1 MRLLWIDLLRGF
13 CMLAILLFHTEIYY
27 TGDTIIPYSLYVVN
41 ALTTFYCISGY
52 LMYREESFSII
63 HKLKSIVR
71 SLFIPYFI
79 FTSFMAL
86 PKVII
91 HQLDFNIIQIIGNIL
106 SGNVSWFIATLIV
119 AELLFIGI
127 IYISKS
133 RSVPI
138 FTISCIFF
146 LFSVFL
152 SKTDIYNFWHFKN
165 GLMAVLYLCL
175 GYLYHKYEKYFQN
188 YKLATFVGSFILI
201 IIIKG
206 YVFSNQILLGLD
218 TFNITS
224 YFIFMIDTVVF
235 TICLFSIAPFI
246 PHISF
251 VEWIGQHCIVFY
263 FLCGGIPM
271 LTSMAINYA
280 GFTYHSNYMYVLL
293 VYLLVVLITTIATLL
308 IYKYIPFITGKS
320 FKTMQRVFISVCLP
334 LLISIPAHAQL
345 HLNGKKIAYDSLTN
359 TYLATIPQHLFGH
372 DYTCKIEE
380 NNNTEYT
387 FHDIQADKK
396 YTIRINDNILNIS
409 FTYLPVIELEGN
421 FGYDYNEG
429 NVVYNNPDSTTIKI
443 LAANLKWRGASTNT
457 EDKHKRNYKIK
468 FNDDQCF
475 FNLRSDNNWILDAG
489 QADVFRLRNHIATE
503 IWNSFATKP
512 YYAEQEPKALSGV
525 RGRVV
530 EVFLNNKYQGIYT
543 FTENMDRKQMK
554 LKKIDSKTRKL
565 RGLLWKS
572 KGYGALMNENPDFD
586 NTQETWNTFEAK
598 YPDLSDNDTVDW
610 KPLHDAFQMV
620 IESSDETF
628 CQQANLMFDIPV
640 FLDYYI
646 FINVLGAVDNVG
658 KNMYWAIYDVTK
670 SKKITTAVWD
680 LDGTVGQRWLEQYAE
695 IFSSPCY
702 DMTSTIKLIDRLV
715 ELNTDNF
722 NTKLKQRYKEL
733 RNSLLTEE
741 KLQHLYIYHL
751 QLLKNSGAA
760 KRETERWSG
769 DTDIRNEIIDFD
781 AETEYICQ
789 WITKRLEFLDQQW
802 NYQTSISNPI
812 NEKETTGHSMYSI
825 QGIKVSEKDIKKGIY
840 IRNGK
845 KIIVR

>member
-1 MRLLWIDLLRGF
+1 MRLLWIDILRGL

-52 LMYREESFSII
+52 LMYREESFSIF

-71 SLFIPYFI
+71 SLCIPYFI
-79 FTSFMAL
+79 FTSVMAL

-91 HQLDFNIIQIIGNIL
+91 HQQDFNFFQIIGSFL
-106 SGNVSWFIATLIV
+106 SGNASWFIATLIV

-133 RSVPI
+133 RSVPL
-138 FTISCIFF
+138 FTISCI
-146 LFSVFL
+146 LFILSVFL

-165 GLMAVLYLCL
+165 GLMAVLYLCI
-175 GYLYHKYEKYFQN
+175 GYLYHKYEKNIQN
-188 YKLATFVGSFILI
+188 YKLAIFVISFIFI

-206 YVFSNQILLGLD
+206 YIFSNQILLGLD
-218 TFNITS
+218 NFNITS
-224 YFIFMIDTVVF
+224 YFVFMIDTIVF
-235 TICLFSIAPFI
+235 AICLFSIASYF

-251 VEWIGQHCIVFY
+251 IEWIGQHCIVFY

-271 LTSMAINYA
+271 LTSMAINQA
-280 GFTYHSNYMYVLL
+280 GLTYHGNYMYVLL
-293 VYLLVVLITTIATLL
+293 VYILVVLITTIVTLL

-320 FKTMQRVFISVCLP
+320 FKTLQRIFIFVCL
-334 LLISIPAHAQL
+334 LLLNNTPVQAQL

-359 TYLATIPQHLFGH
+359 TYLATIPEHLFGY
-372 DYTCKIEE
+372 DYICNIKE
-380 NNNTEYT
+380 NDNTEYT
-387 FHDIQADKK
+387 FHNIQANKK
-396 YTIRINDNILNIS
+396 YTIKIKDDNLNIF
-409 FTYLPVIELEGN
+409 FTYLPVIELEGY
-421 FGYDYNEG
+421 FGYEYNEG
-429 NVVYNNPDSTTIKI
+429 NVVYNNPDSSTVKI
-443 LAANLKWRGASTNT
+443 LSANIKWRGASTNT

-468 FNDDQCF
+468 FIDNQCF
-475 FNLRSDNNWILDAG
+475 FNLRSDDNWILDAG

-503 IWNSFATKP
+503 IWNSFAQKP
-512 YYAEQEPKALSGV
+512 YYAEQEPEVLSGV
-525 RGRVV
+525 RGQVV
-530 EVFLNNKYQGIYT
+530 EIFLNNKYQGIYS

-554 LKKIDSKTRKL
+554 LKKIDNKTGKI

-572 KGYGALMNENPDFD
+572 KGYGALMNENPDYD
-586 NTQETWNTFEAK
+586 NKQEIWNTFEAK
-598 YPDLSDNDTVDW
+598 YPDLSDNDTIDW
-610 KPLHDAFQMV
+610 KTLHDAIQMV

-628 CQQANLMFDIPV
+628 CKQAKLLFDIPV

-670 SKKITTAVWD
+670 SKKITPAVWD

-695 IFSSPCY
+695 IFSSPYY
-702 DMTSTIKLIDRLV
+702 DMTSTIKLIDRLI

-722 NTKLKQRYKEL
+722 NTKVRQRYKEL
-733 RNSLLTEE
+733 RNSFLTEE
-741 KLQHLYIYHL
+741 KLQHFYRYHN
-751 QLLKNSGAA
+751 QILKKSGAD
-760 KRETERWSG
+760 KREIDRWSG

-789 WITKRLEFLDQQW
+789 WIIKRLEFLDQQW
-802 NYQTSISNPI
+802 NYQTPI
-812 NEKETTGHSMYSI
+812 NNLFNEKEITDHSIYTI
-825 QGIKVSEKDIKKGIY
+825 LGIKVSEKEIRKGIY

-845 KIIVR
+845 KLIVR